1 MFTFLLGHLS
11 RRRPQ
16 PVAMAQDPW
25 GNDNDGNKKND
36 QPPDLDEL
44 FNKLLR
50 RPLDDRDAAPW
61 MGCRPTTADSLP
73 VIDRKDR
80 LLLAFGHQHLGLTQA
95 ALTAELITALYHD
108 ETPGLDLT
116 PYRLAR
122 FG

>member
-50 RPLDDRDAAPW
+50 R
-61 MGCRPTTADSLP
+61 
-73 VIDRKDR
+73 
-80 LLLAFGHQHLGLTQA
+80 
-95 ALTAELITALYHD
+95 
-108 ETPGLDLT
+108 
-116 PYRLAR
+116 
-122 FG
+122 

>member
-50 RPLDDRDAAPW
+50 RNPRRNNGNSGGDNGGGPA
-61 MGCRPTTADSLP
+61 
-73 VIDRKDR
+73 VFR
-80 LLLAFGHQHLGLTQA
+80 LSGKIILLILA
-95 ALTAELITALYHD
+95 ALFVAWLSSGVYTV
-108 ETPGLDLT
+108 
-116 PYRLAR
+116 R
-122 FG
+122 

>member
-50 RPLDDRDAAPW
+50 RNPRRNNGNNNQNKPFFHVFPLQ
-61 MGCRPTTADSLP
+61 SLN
-73 VIDRKDR
+73 
-80 LLLAFGHQHLGLTQA
+80 LAKKQKT
-95 ALTAELITALYHD
+95 
-108 ETPGLDLT
+108 
-116 PYRLAR
+116 
-122 FG
+122 